1 VLLFAPVTSVRRRE
15 FASADLLTCYHPNP
29 GNAFQQI
36 SGSPK
41 EPVDFADHGS
51 SEVLTPGKQ
60 RGLRTGVRRPRWRCL
75 PSMAAG
81 APVESPAPT
90 TQSEK
95 TMSKYLYLYRGPATQ
110 MDNLSEEESAAQMKA
125 WGDWIGRLGPKLV
138 DVGNPFGARTAIV
151 DDGTSRETGDV
162 NGYSIVE
169 ADNLEVAKE
178 LADNHPFLTEGKG
191 RFAVEVFELVPM

>member
-1 VLLFAPVTSVRRRE
+1 
-15 FASADLLTCYHPNP
+15 
-29 GNAFQQI
+29 
-36 SGSPK
+36 
-41 EPVDFADHGS
+41 
-51 SEVLTPGKQ
+51 
-60 RGLRTGVRRPRWRCL
+60 
-75 PSMAAG
+75 
-81 APVESPAPT
+81 
-90 TQSEK
+90 
-95 TMSKYLYLYRGPATQ
+95 MSKYLYLYRGPATQ
-110 MDNLSEEESAAQMKA
+110 MVNLSEEESAAQMKA